1 MVWNII
7 STILIVLGIAVG
19 AVVVIY
25 LAVWLITPMFIS
37 KKVMT
42 YDHNSKFYRWLLN
55 SSTGIAMKILR
66 VKIRTTGFDKIPDGR
81 FLLVCNHRSNFDPII
96 SWYALRKY
104 EPAFISKPENFN
116 VFLYGRI
123 IRKCCFLP
131 IDRTSPRN
139 SMKTIL
145 DAVDLIKRDEVS
157 IVVYPEG
164 TRSKRLKLLK
174 FHAGVFKIAQKAN
187 VPIVVATIQG
197 GETIKDRYPWRRSYI
212 DIDVLD
218 VFDCNKVKSNTSE
231 QLSDDARA
239 LMLAKLEPE
248 ASPEAAPEE

>member
-7 STILIVLGIAVG
+7 STILIVLAIAVG

-25 LAVWLITPMFIS
+25 LAVWLISPMFIS

-42 YDHNSKFYRWLLN
+42 YDRNSKFYRWLLY

-66 VKIRTTGFDKIPDGR
+66 VKIHTTDFKKIPDGR

-96 SWYALRKY
+96 SWYAFRKY
-104 EPAFISKPENFN
+104 DPAYISKLENFD

-131 IDRTSPRN
+131 IDRSNPRS

-157 IVVYPEG
+157 IAVYPEG
-164 TRSKRLKLLK
+164 TRSKKFKLLK

-187 VPIVVATIQG
+187 VPVVVATIQG
-197 GETIKDRYPWRRSYI
+197 GETIKERYPWRRSHIYI
-212 DIDVLD
+212 DILD
-218 VFDCNKVKSNTSE
+218 VFDRNKVKSSTSE

-248 ASPEAAPEE
+248 NAQATDQ

>member
-1 MVWNII
+1 MGW
-7 STILIVLGIAVG
+7 TILWILLIAVG

-25 LAVWLITPMFIS
+25 LAIWLITPMFIS

-66 VKIRTTGFDKIPDGR
+66 VKIHTTGFEKIPDGR

-131 IDRTSPRN
+131 IDRTNPRN

-187 VPIVVATIQG
+187 VPVVVATIKG
-197 GETIKDRYPWRRSYI
+197 GETIKDRYPWRRSHI
-212 DIDVLD
+212 DIDILD
-218 VFDCNKVKSNTSE
+218 VFDCDQVKSNTSE
-231 QLSDDARA
+231 QLSENARN
-239 LMLAKLEPE
+239 LMLARLEPDGE
-248 ASPEAAPEE
+248 GDSGQLG

>member
-1 MVWNII
+1 ML
-7 STILIVLGIAVG
+7 ILKYVLLGILWAVL

-25 LAVWLITPMFIS
+25 LLIWLISPLFIS

-42 YDHNSKFYRWLLN
+42 YDRNSKFYRWLLN

-66 VKIRTTGFDKIPDGR
+66 IKIHTTGFDQIPSGR

-96 SWYALRKY
+96 SWYAFRKY
-104 EPAFISKPENFN
+104 DPAFISKPENFN
-116 VFLYGRI
+116 YFIYGRV

-131 IDRTSPRN
+131 IDRTNPRN

-164 TRSKRLKLLK
+164 TRSKKYKLLK

-187 VPIVVATIQG
+187 VPIVVATIRG
-197 GETIKDRYPWRRSYI
+197 AEDVKDRYPWRRTHVY
-212 DIDVLD
+212 IDVLD
-218 VFDCNKVKSNTSE
+218 VFDRDKVKSSTTDD
-231 QLSDDARA
+231 LSHEARQ
-239 LMLAKLEPE
+239 LMLEKLEPE
-248 ASPEAAPEE
+248 NIDTDK